1 MCDCDTN
8 TVDCASFLV
17 TPVGSIPGGRARG
30 GWQMRRKAGEAR
42 GFKVPGGRRCGQIR
56 NRETE
61 ESAQNIAGEKAKE
74 KQNQTG
80 RERDREREKER
91 EAERRELT

>member
-1 MCDCDTN
+1 M
-8 TVDCASFLV
+8 VQFPAA
-17 TPVGSIPGGRARG
+17 ARG
-30 GWQMRRKAGEAR
+30 ADGKCA
-42 GFKVPGGRRCGQIR
+42 GRRGRPGALRCPEDADAGRFIIERQR
-56 NRETE
+56 K
-61 ESAQNIAGEKAKE
+61 SAQNIAGEKAKE